1 MSEYQFLNNRNGDN
15 GSDDNDNVCGGE
27 THDGN
32 DNVRNIYLEA
42 GNFDRKDNQFGI
54 KEVVENCAC
63 ESDKKKNTFDSF
75 YSFTNFNK
83 NSSVFLKTF

>member
-32 DNVRNIYLEA
+32 DNVQNIYLEA

-63 ESDKKKNTFDSF
+63 ESDKKKPHLIHFIHLQILT
-75 YSFTNFNK
+75 K
-83 NSSVFLKTF
+83 IQVFF